1 MSRIIQKN
9 KKKVDPRYFLNEVG
23 LDEDIIR
30 IIESLIEEGIID
42 EGFMGDIAAKSS
54 NALKALALAAAI
66 LAPTAGVSS
75 AEAAPRAKVERM
87 LVKGKM
93 TKAQKRRLANSPRWL
108 KMELRS
114 LNDHLEA
121 KVNNLDLERSTRDLA
136 LRVMGASEKDF
147 PFGQVTTE
155 QELKTFLLTGKGPGR
170 KAKPA
175 AKSKSFLD
183 KVDDFASDVG
193 QGMRKGLKYLDRE
206 SPIGANTGWFD
217 DDKAPKR

>member
-1 MSRIIQKN
+1 VPRIIQKN
-9 KKKVDPRYFLNEVG
+9 KKRVDPRYFLNEVG

-30 IIESLIEEGIID
+30 IIESLIEEGVID

-87 LVKGKM
+87 LIKGKM

-108 KMELRS
+108 KMKLRS

-121 KVNNLDLERSTRDLA
+121 KVNNLNLERSTRDLA
-136 LRVMGASEKDF
+136 LRILGASEKDF

-155 QELKTFLLTGKGPGR
+155 QELKT
-170 KAKPA
+170 
-175 AKSKSFLD
+175 
-183 KVDDFASDVG
+183 
-193 QGMRKGLKYLDRE
+193 Y
-206 SPIGANTGWFD
+206 
-217 DDKAPKR
+217 